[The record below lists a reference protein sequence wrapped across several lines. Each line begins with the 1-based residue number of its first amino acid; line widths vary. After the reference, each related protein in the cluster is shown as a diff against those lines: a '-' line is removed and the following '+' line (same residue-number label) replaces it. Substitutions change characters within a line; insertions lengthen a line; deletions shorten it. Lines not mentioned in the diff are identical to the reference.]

1 MSLSSNS
8 RTIGQAERDAPV
20 TDATICFSD
29 TENDDEA
36 TVIVR
41 TLENFVGLT
50 LSLRKD
56 GDIEVFLRTQE
67 LDQLIDVLSKA
78 RGALR
83 VRQ

>member
-1 MSLSSNS
+1 M
-8 RTIGQAERDAPV
+8 

-29 TENDDEA
+29 MENDDEA

-41 TLENFVGLT
+41 TLENSVGLT

-78 RGALR
+78 RGSLR